1 MNRIKELF
9 SNDSKK
15 LIVFI
20 TAGFP
25 KKDSTKDLVLEAI
38 KGGADMIEIGIPF
51 SDPQADGPV
60 IQEANEIALNN
71 GISLLEIF
79 EQVKEIRKQT
89 DVPIALMGYYNPIL
103 KMGTMDFIKKC
114 NEIGINGLIIVDFP
128 YPQNFEFAK
137 KCKESNITFIQLLS
151 PTTNEDRM
159 KKVINDS
166 DMIYYISM
174 LSTTGGMLKVAPK
187 KILQNYNTIKRIN
200 PKKNLV
206 IGFGIT
212 EKTISSLKSANGLVV
227 GSMLCKIITKSLKMR
242 QNPVTK
248 LAKVVYN
255 LKNKI
260 L

>member
-1 MNRIKELF
+1 MNRIKQLF

-103 KMGTMDFIKKC
+103 KMGTC
-114 NEIGINGLIIVDFP
+114 
-128 YPQNFEFAK
+128 
-137 KCKESNITFIQLLS
+137 LLY
-151 PTTNEDRM
+151 T
-159 KKVINDS
+159 S
-166 DMIYYISM
+166 D
-174 LSTTGGMLKVAPK
+174 AAD
-187 KILQNYNTIKRIN
+187 
-200 PKKNLV
+200 
-206 IGFGIT
+206 
-212 EKTISSLKSANGLVV
+212 E
-227 GSMLCKIITKSLKMR
+227 
-242 QNPVTK
+242 
-248 LAKVVYN
+248 
-255 LKNKI
+255 
-260 L
+260 